1 MYLFNRLLVTSG
13 DMEAVMPAVHE
24 VAAVMKREAGV
35 PFNVWVGG
43 NGFVT
48 GTIGFSV
55 AYESLAARAQVTAK
69 LSSSKAWWAAG
80 RNLRALASSVEPDT
94 IYRYIHGGT
103 MGAGIPLGTIVT
115 QNQMQLAQ
123 GGDWMAAVK
132 WALEYA
138 EVCKKITG
146 TYTNVM
152 HSVYGKLG
160 EIVMLTGSSNAAAA
174 DERSA
179 KLLASAEFMPKFLE
193 GGQHAMAGS
202 VMQRQIV
209 KIA

>member
-1 MYLFNRLLVTSG
+1 MYLFNRLIVTSG

-146 TYTNVM
+146 TDTNVM

-160 EIVMLTGSSNAAAA
+160 EIVMLTGSLNAAAA

>member
-146 TYTNVM
+146 TDTNVM

-160 EIVMLTGSSNAAAA
+160 EIVMLTGSLNAAAA

>member
-1 MYLFNRLLVTSG
+1 MYLFNRLIITNG
-13 DMEAVMPAVHE
+13 DMEAVMPVVHE
-24 VAAVMKREAGV
+24 TAAVMKQEAGI
-35 PFNVWVGG
+35 PFNVWAGS
-43 NGFVT
+43 NGFVM
-48 GTIGFSV
+48 GTIGFSI
-55 AYESLAARAQVTAK
+55 AYESLAARAAAAAK
-69 LSSSKAWWAAG
+69 LASSKAWWTVN
-80 RNLRALASSVEPDT
+80 RKWIELVKTVEPDT

-103 MGAGIPLGTIVT
+103 MGAGIPVGTVVT
-115 QNQMQLAQ
+115 QNQFQLAQ

-132 WALEYA
+132 WALEHG

-146 TYTNVM
+146 TDTNVM

>member
-1 MYLFNRLLVTSG
+1 M
-13 DMEAVMPAVHE
+13 
-24 VAAVMKREAGV
+24 
-35 PFNVWVGG
+35 
-43 NGFVT
+43 T

-146 TYTNVM
+146 TDTNVM

>member
-103 MGAGIPLGTIVT
+103 MGAGIPLGTVVT

-146 TYTNVM
+146 TDTNVM

-179 KLLASAEFMPKFLE
+179 KLLGSAEFMPKFLE

>member
-1 MYLFNRLLVTSG
+1 MYLFNRLIVTSG

-24 VAAVMKREAGV
+24 VAAVMKHEANV
-35 PFNVWVGG
+35 PVNVWVGG

-103 MGAGIPLGTIVT
+103 MGAGIPLGTVVT

-146 TYTNVM
+146 TDTNVM

-193 GGQHAMAGS
+193 GSQHAMAGS

>member
-1 MYLFNRLLVTSG
+1 MYLFNRLIVTSG

-24 VAAVMKREAGV
+24 VAAVMKHEANV

-103 MGAGIPLGTIVT
+103 MGAGIPLGTVVT

-146 TYTNVM
+146 TDTNVM

-160 EIVMLTGSSNAAAA
+160 EIVMLTG
-174 DERSA
+174 
-179 KLLASAEFMPKFLE
+179 
-193 GGQHAMAGS
+193 
-202 VMQRQIV
+202 
-209 KIA
+209 

>member
-103 MGAGIPLGTIVT
+103 MGAGIPLGTVVT

-146 TYTNVM
+146 TDTNVM

-160 EIVMLTGSSNAAAA
+160 EIVMLTGSLNAAAA

>member
-1 MYLFNRLLVTSG
+1 MYLFNRLIVTSG

-24 VAAVMKREAGV
+24 VAAVMKHEASV

-103 MGAGIPLGTIVT
+103 MGAGIPLGTVVT

-146 TYTNVM
+146 TDTNVM

-179 KLLASAEFMPKFLE
+179 KLLTSAEFMPKFLE

>member
-146 TYTNVM
+146 TDTNVM

-193 GGQHAMAGS
+193 GSQHAMAGS